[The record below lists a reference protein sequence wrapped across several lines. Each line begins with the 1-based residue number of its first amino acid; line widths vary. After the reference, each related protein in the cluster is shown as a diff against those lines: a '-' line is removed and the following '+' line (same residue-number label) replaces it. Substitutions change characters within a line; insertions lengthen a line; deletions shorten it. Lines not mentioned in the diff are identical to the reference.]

1 MNGAVRA
8 LLAQAVEIGRK
19 DLRAELRSGEALL
32 VAAPFGATALLLVP
46 LAVGADVP
54 LLRQL
59 GPGMFWLVVL
69 LFGTFVTLRHT
80 AVDGHAQR
88 ELLALHG
95 VDPAARFL
103 GRTAASA
110 VLLLGFQAGLA
121 PVVIVLYDPGL
132 AGWPW
137 LVALAP
143 PVAVGLAALGT
154 LAGAL
159 TANLQARHTL
169 APLLVAPLS
178 LPLLLGATQV
188 LEGTRYGRSNAPW
201 VLLVLTMDL
210 VVVLAGA
217 ASARS
222 LEEVGPP

>member
-1 MNGAVRA
+1 MNSAAGV
-8 LLAQAVEIGRK
+8 LLAQAVEIARK

-59 GPGMFWLVVL
+59 GPGVYWLVVL
-69 LFGTFVTLRHT
+69 LFGTLVTLRQT
-80 AVDGHAQR
+80 AVDGHAQL
-88 ELLALHG
+88 ELLALLG

-110 VLLLGFQAGLA
+110 VLLLGFQTALV
-121 PVVIVLYDPGL
+121 PVMIVLYDPPL
-132 AGWPW
+132 DGWPW
-137 LVALAP
+137 LVTLAP
-143 PVAVGLAALGT
+143 LVAVGLATLGT

-159 TANLQARHTL
+159 TANLQARGTL

-188 LEGTRYGRSNAPW
+188 LEGARYGRGNAPW

-210 VVVLAGA
+210 IVVLAGA
-217 ASARS
+217 AGARP
-222 LEEVGPP
+222 LEEMHR

>member
-1 MNGAVRA
+1 MNGTVRA

-59 GPGMFWLVVL
+59 GPGMYWLVVL
-69 LFGTFVTLRHT
+69 LFGTLVTLRQT
-80 AVDGHAQR
+80 ALDGHAQR
-88 ELLALHG
+88 ELLALLG

-110 VLLLGFQAGLA
+110 VLLLGFQAGLV
-121 PVVIVLYDPGL
+121 PVVIVLYDPAL
-132 AGWPW
+132 DGWPW
-137 LVALAP
+137 LLALAP